1 MKERRY
7 FVLVAL
13 PRLPGKISDTGDNP
27 MTSTNSPRAWTAEEA
42 RADTSW
48 VQRLSAFEV
57 EGFQSALRHART
69 LGKPL
74 LDMEQADFPLPD
86 VSRRALER
94 AIATTQGRWGMCL
107 LKGFP
112 VDTWSE
118 PDTKLA
124 YWGMSLYMGVGRTQ
138 NRASQ
143 VMNDVRNEGGDYK
156 VKGGRGYNTNAG
168 LDFHQDS
175 CDVVGL
181 LCRRTA
187 RQGGT
192 SKVISSIA
200 LRDEV
205 QRLRPDLMPVLQ
217 QTWFHSYQGTQDP
230 SQPPF
235 YGCPIFGDDPK
246 HFAARTNRKNTD
258 AAQRDFPEVPR
269 LSGPQLEALDLL
281 DQLMPSPLLC
291 FTMELER
298 GDMQLLNNYVT
309 LHSRTPF
316 EDYDEPDQ
324 KRHLLR
330 LWLSIPSSQ
339 PLPPQWEAY
348 YGDVRAGAVRG
359 GVRGSAIS
367 PEYIRYEKRQA
378 AALGM
383 PLKAWNPGKAAQP
396 AGFAEASDA

>member
-1 MKERRY
+1 MHSSHK
-7 FVLVAL
+7 
-13 PRLPGKISDTGDNP
+13 
-27 MTSTNSPRAWTAEEA
+27 PRAWTAEQA

-48 VQRLSAFEV
+48 VQRLDAAEV
-57 EGFQSALRHART
+57 AGFQSALRHART

-74 LDMEQADFPLPD
+74 LDMQQADFPLPD
-86 VSRRALER
+86 VSRLALAR

-118 PDTKLA
+118 ADTKLA
-124 YWGMSLYMGVGRTQ
+124 YWGMGLYMGVGRTQ

-143 VMNDVRNEGGDYK
+143 VMNDVRDEGGDYK

-187 RQGGT
+187 RRGGT

-205 QRLRPDLMPVLQ
+205 RRLRPDLMPVLQ

-235 YGCPIFGDDPK
+235 YGCPIFGDDPT

-281 DQLMPSPLLC
+281 DRLMPDPLLC

-316 EDYDEPDQ
+316 EDFDEPDQ

-330 LWLSIPSSQ
+330 LWLSIPSAQ

-367 PEYIRYEKRQA
+367 DEYLRYEKRQA
-378 AALGM
+378 ATLGM
-383 PLKAWNPGKAAQP
+383 ALKAWQPGGGAQRP
-396 AGFAEASDA
+396 EGVAEASDA

>member
-1 MKERRY
+1 MNS
-7 FVLVAL
+7 L
-13 PRLPGKISDTGDNP
+13 
-27 MTSTNSPRAWTAEEA
+27 NSPRAWTAEEA

-48 VQRLSAFEV
+48 VQRLDASEV
-57 EGFQSALRHART
+57 EGFQSALRHARA
-69 LGKPL
+69 LGMPL
-74 LDMEQADFPLPD
+74 LDMQQADFPLPD

-94 AIATTQGRWGMCL
+94 AVATTQGRWGMCL
-107 LKGFP
+107 VKGFP

-118 PDTKLA
+118 ADTKLA

-143 VMNDVRNEGGDYK
+143 VMNDVRDEGGDYK

-205 QRLRPDLMPVLQ
+205 QRLRPDLMPVLR

-235 YGCPIFGDDPK
+235 YGCPIFGDDPQ

-269 LSGPQLEALDLL
+269 LSGLQLEALDLL

-316 EDYDEPDQ
+316 EDFDEPDQ

-367 PEYIRYEKRQA
+367 PEYMNYEKRQA

-383 PLKAWNPGKAAQP
+383 PLKAWKPGRAAQP
-396 AGFAEASDA
+396 AGLAAEAASDA

>member
-1 MKERRY
+1 MNT
-7 FVLVAL
+7 ATHTTPATAAAG
-13 PRLPGKISDTGDNP
+13 PRAGA
-27 MTSTNSPRAWTAEEA
+27 PRAWTAEEA
-42 RADTSW
+42 RADSSW
-48 VQRLSAFEV
+48 VQRLTAAEAD
-57 EGFQSALRHART
+57 GFDTALRHARAA
-69 LGKPL
+69 GKPM
-74 LDMEQADFPLPD
+74 LDMVQADYPLPEL
-86 VSRRALER
+86 SRRALER
-94 AIATTQGRWGMCL
+94 AVATTQGRWGMCL

-112 VDTWSE
+112 VDRWSE
-118 PDTKLA
+118 DDTRLA

-143 VMNDVRNEGGDYK
+143 VMNDVRDEGGDYK

-187 RQGGT
+187 REGGT

-205 QRLRPDLMPVLQ
+205 RRLRPDLIPVLQ
-217 QTWFHSYQGTQDP
+217 QRWYHSYQGTQDP

-235 YGCPIFGDDPK
+235 YGCPIFGNDPL

-258 AAQRDFPEVPR
+258 AAQRDFAQAPR
-269 LSGPQLEALDLL
+269 LSALQVEALDLL

-291 FTMELER
+291 FTMTLER

-316 EDYDEPDQ
+316 EDFDEPDQ

-339 PLPPQWEAY
+339 PLPAEWEEY

-367 PEYIRYEKRQA
+367 PQYVAYEKRQA
-378 AALGM
+378 ATLGM
-383 PLKAWNPGKAAQP
+383 PLKDWKAPPVSSA
-396 AGFAEASDA
+396 A